1 MRTERNRTER
11 WTLRLGGVSYEIQ
24 VAYKQMRSIRLRV
37 LPGGELRLSAP
48 IGIEPER
55 LRDFIE
61 QRAGWIAANTER
73 MKAQRLEPQ
82 GRPAPL
88 TEKERRD
95 ALRCLMPLV
104 EKWYPAVEPYGV
116 VMPHVTVRAMT
127 TRYGTCSVGR
137 ARITLNAMLVQAPAE
152 CAEYVVLHELTHF
165 LYPNHGRQ
173 FYAFIESHMPDWRE
187 RERRLRAGERRA
199 QAGQQT

>member
-1 MRTERNRTER
+1 MRTKQEKTER

-48 IGIEPER
+48 IGIEPAK
-55 LRDFIE
+55 LREFLE

-73 MKAQRLEPQ
+73 MKARPPESRE
-82 GRPAPL
+82 RPAPL
-88 TEKERRD
+88 TEKERKA
-95 ALRCLMPLV
+95 ALQYLLPLV

-116 VMPHVTVRAMT
+116 PLPHVTVRAMMS
-127 TRYGTCSVGR
+127 RYGTCSVGR
-137 ARITLNAMLVQAPAE
+137 ARITLNAMLVQAPVE

-173 FYAFIESHMPDWRE
+173 FYAFIERHMPDWRE
-187 RERRLRAGERRA
+187 RERRLRAGER
-199 QAGQQT
+199 QA

>member
-61 QRAGWIAANTER
+61 QRAGWIAANTAE
-73 MKAQRLEPQ
+73 
-82 GRPAPL
+82 
-88 TEKERRD
+88 
-95 ALRCLMPLV
+95 
-104 EKWYPAVEPYGV
+104 
-116 VMPHVTVRAMT
+116 T
-127 TRYGTCSVGR
+127 T
-137 ARITLNAMLVQAPAE
+137 
-152 CAEYVVLHELTHF
+152 
-165 LYPNHGRQ
+165 
-173 FYAFIESHMPDWRE
+173 
-187 RERRLRAGERRA
+187 GET
-199 QAGQQT
+199 GSSD